1 MKTRKIA
8 AVMLCVLSVV
18 AIFCFRLMSAPL
30 TGAVT
35 AAELGSALGAL
46 SLLPTVLA
54 VALAFLLGDVVVS
67 LLIGLSVGELM
78 LLLVT
83 GEKGAAQLLQIVP
96 SVIDELVGVASDTEN
111 TKVLIL
117 CALVGGLVGVLMK
130 TGGFEAA
137 AKRIT
142 KKVKTPRGANLLG
155 QLFCVLFFFDDYA
168 NALITGP
175 VLRPIADKVGLSRER
190 LAYIVD
196 STAAPVA
203 GIAVVSSWV
212 AVELAVI
219 GSGLETAGIAD
230 SAFQVFLRSIPYCF
244 YCIFALVF
252 MLITS
257 FTGREFG
264 PMLKAER
271 RARASAAALCT
282 PAEPEEEAAHSN
294 QKKEMAGMLVAFGSI
309 ALLVLY
315 LVVSLLANR
324 GDTITLL
331 LRSAFLSGIVA
342 MAASAAAKLL
352 PAGEGIKAWLDG
364 VGNIVPTI
372 IVLLLAWSLAAI
384 VEKLGTV
391 YFVVELIASKAA
403 WQLVPAII
411 FVCCCAVSFAA
422 GSYGCMFMVMPM
434 AIPIACAVMENSPG
448 IGAHFLPVCVA
459 CVLSGGIFG
468 DHCSPMTDCTI
479 LAALGSGCDVMDHAV
494 TQMPY
499 AFTVALVSIFCII
512 SATLGF
518 SAVYTIALGI
528 LVLSAIILL
537 FGKQP

>member
-8 AVMLCVLSVV
+8 AAVLCVLSVA
-18 AIFCFRLMSAPL
+18 AICCFRIISGSL

-46 SLLPTVLA
+46 SLLPAVLS
-54 VALAFLLGDVVVS
+54 VALAFLLGDVIVS

-78 LLLVT
+78 LLLLT
-83 GEKGAAQLLQIVP
+83 GEKPAAQLMQIVP
-96 SVIDELVGVASDTEN
+96 GIIDELVGVASEADN
-111 TKVLIL
+111 AKVMIL
-117 CALVGGLVGVLMK
+117 CVLVGGLVGVLMK

-137 AKRIT
+137 ARRIT

-155 QLFCVLFFFDDYA
+155 QLLCVLFFFDDYA

-175 VLRPIADKVGLSRER
+175 VLRPIADKVGLSRVR

-212 AVELAVI
+212 AVEIAVI
-219 GSGLETAGIAD
+219 ASGLETAGIAD
-230 SAFQVFLRSIPYCF
+230 SAFQVFLRAVPYCF

-252 MLITS
+252 MFLTS
-257 FTGREFG
+257 ITGREFG

-271 RARASAAALCT
+271 RARAAQSGACPERSESYAADT
-282 PAEPEEEAAHSN
+282 GAE
-294 QKKEMAGMLVAFGSI
+294 KEPVAIWVAFGSI

-315 LVVSLLANR
+315 LVASLLANR

-331 LRSAFLSGIVA
+331 LRSAFLSGIAA
-342 MAASAAAKLL
+342 MAASGATRIL

-364 VGNIVPTI
+364 VRNIVPTI
-372 IVLLLAWSLAAI
+372 IVLLLAWSLAAL

-391 YFVVELIASKAA
+391 YFVVELIASRAA

-411 FVCCCAVSFAA
+411 FVCCCVVSFAA

-434 AIPIACAVMENSPG
+434 AIPIACAVMENAPG
-448 IGAHFLPVCVA
+448 IGSHFLPVCVA

-499 AFTVALVSIFCII
+499 AFTVALVSILCII
-512 SATLGF
+512 PATLGF

-528 LVLSAIILL
+528 LLLSAIILL
-537 FGKQP
+537 FGKHP

>member
-8 AVMLCVLSVV
+8 AVVLCVLSVV
-18 AIFCFRLMSAPL
+18 AIFCFRLISAPL

-46 SLLPTVLA
+46 SLLPTVLS

-78 LLLVT
+78 LLLLT
-83 GEKGAAQLLQIVP
+83 GEKGAAQLPQIVP

-212 AVELAVI
+212 AVEIAVI
-219 GSGLETAGIAD
+219 SSGLGNGPVSQTLPFRFSFALSPIASTA
-230 SAFQVFLRSIPYCF
+230 F
-244 YCIFALVF
+244 FALVF

-264 PMLKAER
+264 PMLKAGAAPEPR
-271 RARASAAALCT
+271 KAAHVRIALNRTARIRAQKSGSDLGSFRQHRSARAVFCRFASRKT
-282 PAEPEEEAAHSN
+282 RRYDH
-294 QKKEMAGMLVAFGSI
+294 
-309 ALLVLY
+309 
-315 LVVSLLANR
+315 
-324 GDTITLL
+324 T
-331 LRSAFLSGIVA
+331 
-342 MAASAAAKLL
+342 AASLGISQRHCRHGPSRSNEIL

-372 IVLLLAWSLAAI
+372 IVLLLAWSLASI

-391 YFVVELIASKAA
+391 YISSWRRSLRRPHGSLFRRSSSFA
-403 WQLVPAII
+403 
-411 FVCCCAVSFAA
+411 AVSCLFAA

-448 IGAHFLPVCVA
+448 IGSHFLPVCVA
-459 CVLSGGIFG
+459 GVLSGGIFG

-512 SATLGF
+512 SQ
-518 SAVYTIALGI
+518 
-528 LVLSAIILL
+528 LSASAPYIRSRW
-537 FGKQP
+537 GY

>member
-8 AVMLCVLSVV
+8 AVVLCVLSVV
-18 AIFCFRLMSAPL
+18 AIICFRLISAPL

-46 SLLPTVLA
+46 SLLPTVLS

-212 AVELAVI
+212 AVEIAVI
-219 GSGLETAGIAD
+219 SSGLETAGIAD

-271 RARASAAALCT
+271 CARAAQSGAC
-282 PAEPEEEAAHSN
+282 PDCSEPDGSDMGS
-294 QKKEMAGMLVAFGSI
+294 KKEPAAIWVAFGSI

-315 LVVSLLANR
+315 LVASLLAKR

-331 LRSAFLSGIVA
+331 LRSAFLSGIAA
-342 MAASAAAKLL
+342 MAAAAVTRIL

-372 IVLLLAWSLAAI
+372 IVLLLAWSLASI

-403 WQLVPAII
+403 WQFVPAII
-411 FVCCCAVSFAA
+411 FVCCCVVSFCRRKLWLYVHGHANGDSHRLCRHGKQPRHRRLSA
-422 GSYGCMFMVMPM
+422 GLRGRV
-434 AIPIACAVMENSPG
+434 
-448 IGAHFLPVCVA
+448 L
-459 CVLSGGIFG
+459 LSGGIFG

-512 SATLGF
+512 SVTLGF
-518 SAVYTIALGI
+518 SVVYTIALGI
-528 LVLSAIILL
+528 LALLAIILL

>member
-8 AVMLCVLSVV
+8 AAVLCALSVV
-18 AIFCFRLMSAPL
+18 TVFCFRLMSAPL
-30 TGAVT
+30 TGTVT

-78 LLLVT
+78 LLLMT
-83 GEKGAAQLLQIVP
+83 GGKPAAQLLQIVP
-96 SVIDELVGVASDTEN
+96 SIIDELVGVSADADN
-111 TKVLIL
+111 AKVLIL

-142 KKVKTPRGANLLG
+142 KKVKTPRSANLLG

-219 GSGLETAGIAD
+219 TSGLETAGIAD

-252 MLITS
+252 MFITS
-257 FTGREFG
+257 ITGREFG
-264 PMLKAER
+264 PMLKAALARSTLR
-271 RARASAAALCT
+271 RKPPIPAQKESRFRSGSRSAALLC
-282 PAEPEEEAAHSN
+282 SCC
-294 QKKEMAGMLVAFGSI
+294 I
-309 ALLVLY
+309 
-315 LVVSLLANR
+315 SLLRFSRTAA
-324 GDTITLL
+324 T
-331 LRSAFLSGIVA
+331 RSRFCCVRRFS
-342 MAASAAAKLL
+342 AASL
-352 PAGEGIKAWLDG
+352 PW
-364 VGNIVPTI
+364 P
-372 IVLLLAWSLAAI
+372 
-384 VEKLGTV
+384 
-391 YFVVELIASKAA
+391 
-403 WQLVPAII
+403 
-411 FVCCCAVSFAA
+411 
-422 GSYGCMFMVMPM
+422 
-434 AIPIACAVMENSPG
+434 
-448 IGAHFLPVCVA
+448 
-459 CVLSGGIFG
+459 
-468 DHCSPMTDCTI
+468 
-479 LAALGSGCDVMDHAV
+479 
-494 TQMPY
+494 
-499 AFTVALVSIFCII
+499 
-512 SATLGF
+512 
-518 SAVYTIALGI
+518 
-528 LVLSAIILL
+528 
-537 FGKQP
+537 QPR

>member
-8 AVMLCVLSVV
+8 AVVLCVLSVV
-18 AIFCFRLMSAPL
+18 AIICFRLISAPL

-46 SLLPTVLA
+46 SLLPTVLS

-212 AVELAVI
+212 AVEIAVI
-219 GSGLETAGIAD
+219 SSGLETAGTQTLPFRF
-230 SAFQVFLRSIPYCF
+230 S
-244 YCIFALVF
+244 FALSPIASTAFLLLCSCSSPVSPAGNSA
-252 MLITS
+252 LCS
-257 FTGREFG
+257 KR
-264 PMLKAER
+264 
-271 RARASAAALCT
+271 SAA
-282 PAEPEEEAAHSN
+282 PEPRKAAHVRKALN
-294 QKKEMAGMLVAFGSI
+294 RAAQIRAQKKS
-309 ALLVLY
+309 
-315 LVVSLLANR
+315 R
-324 GDTITLL
+324 Q
-331 LRSAFLSGIVA
+331 RSG
-342 MAASAAAKLL
+342 
-352 PAGEGIKAWLDG
+352 
-364 VGNIVPTI
+364 
-372 IVLLLAWSLAAI
+372 
-384 VEKLGTV
+384 
-391 YFVVELIASKAA
+391 
-403 WQLVPAII
+403 
-411 FVCCCAVSFAA
+411 
-422 GSYGCMFMVMPM
+422 
-434 AIPIACAVMENSPG
+434 
-448 IGAHFLPVCVA
+448 
-459 CVLSGGIFG
+459 
-468 DHCSPMTDCTI
+468 
-479 LAALGSGCDVMDHAV
+479 
-494 TQMPY
+494 
-499 AFTVALVSIFCII
+499 
-512 SATLGF
+512 
-518 SAVYTIALGI
+518 
-528 LVLSAIILL
+528 
-537 FGKQP
+537 

>member
-8 AVMLCVLSVV
+8 AVVLCVLSVV
-18 AIFCFRLMSAPL
+18 TIFCFRLISAPL

-46 SLLPTVLA
+46 SLLPTVLS

-78 LLLVT
+78 LLLLT
-83 GEKGAAQLLQIVP
+83 GEKGAAQLPQIVP

-212 AVELAVI
+212 AVEIAVI
-219 GSGLETAGIAD
+219 SSGLETAGIAD

-252 MLITS
+252 MLVTS

-271 RARASAAALCT
+271 RARAAQSGAC
-282 PAEPEEEAAHSN
+282 PESSEPDGSDMGS
-294 QKKEMAGMLVAFGSI
+294 KKS
-309 ALLVLY
+309 
-315 LVVSLLANR
+315 R
-324 GDTITLL
+324 Q
-331 LRSAFLSGIVA
+331 RSG
-342 MAASAAAKLL
+342 
-352 PAGEGIKAWLDG
+352 
-364 VGNIVPTI
+364 
-372 IVLLLAWSLAAI
+372 
-384 VEKLGTV
+384 
-391 YFVVELIASKAA
+391 
-403 WQLVPAII
+403 
-411 FVCCCAVSFAA
+411 
-422 GSYGCMFMVMPM
+422 
-434 AIPIACAVMENSPG
+434 
-448 IGAHFLPVCVA
+448 
-459 CVLSGGIFG
+459 
-468 DHCSPMTDCTI
+468 
-479 LAALGSGCDVMDHAV
+479 
-494 TQMPY
+494 
-499 AFTVALVSIFCII
+499 
-512 SATLGF
+512 
-518 SAVYTIALGI
+518 
-528 LVLSAIILL
+528 
-537 FGKQP
+537 

>member
-8 AVMLCVLSVV
+8 AVVLCVLSVV
-18 AIFCFRLMSAPL
+18 AIICFRLISAPL
-30 TGAVT
+30 TGAV

-46 SLLPTVLA
+46 SLLPTVLS

-212 AVELAVI
+212 AVEIAVI
-219 GSGLETAGIAD
+219 SSGLETAGIAD

-271 RARASAAALCT
+271 RARAAQSGACPDGSDT
-282 PAEPEEEAAHSN
+282 GS
-294 QKKEMAGMLVAFGSI
+294 KKEPAAIWVAFGSI

-315 LVVSLLANR
+315 LVASLLAKR

-331 LRSAFLSGIVA
+331 LRSAFLSGIAA
-342 MAASAAAKLL
+342 MAAAAVTRIL

-372 IVLLLAWSLAAI
+372 IVLLLAWSLASI

-391 YFVVELIASKAA
+391 YFVVELNASKAA
-403 WQLVPAII
+403 WQFVPAII
-411 FVCCCAVSFAA
+411 FVCCCVVSFAA

-448 IGAHFLPVCVA
+448 IGSHFLPVCVA

-518 SAVYTIALGI
+518 SAVYTIALGA

>member
-8 AVMLCVLSVV
+8 AVVLCVLSVV
-18 AIFCFRLMSAPL
+18 AIICFRLISAPL

-46 SLLPTVLA
+46 SLLPTVLS

-212 AVELAVI
+212 AVEIAVI
-219 GSGLETAGIAD
+219 SSGLETAGIAD

-252 MLITS
+252 MLVTS

-271 RARASAAALCT
+271 RARAAQSGAC
-282 PAEPEEEAAHSN
+282 PESSEPDGSDMGS
-294 QKKEMAGMLVAFGSI
+294 KKEPAAIWVAFGSI

-315 LVVSLLANR
+315 LVASLLANR

-331 LRSAFLSGIVA
+331 LRSAFLSDIAA
-342 MAASAAAKLL
+342 MAAAAVTRIL

-372 IVLLLAWSLAAI
+372 IVLLLAWSLASI

-403 WQLVPAII
+403 WQFVPAII
-411 FVCCCAVSFAA
+411 FVCCCVVSFAA

-448 IGAHFLPVCVA
+448 IGSHFLPVCVA
-459 CVLSGGIFG
+459 GVLSGGIFG

-528 LVLSAIILL
+528 LVLLAIILL
-537 FGKQP
+537 FGKHP

>member
-8 AVMLCVLSVV
+8 AAVLCALSVV
-18 AIFCFRLMSAPL
+18 TVFCFRLMSAPL
-30 TGAVT
+30 TGTVT

-78 LLLVT
+78 LLLMA
-83 GEKGAAQLLQIVP
+83 GGKPAAQLLQIVP
-96 SVIDELVGVASDTEN
+96 SIIDELVGVASDTEN

-168 NALITGP
+168 NALLTGP
-175 VLRPIADKVGLSRER
+175 VLRPIADRVGLSRER

-219 GSGLETAGIAD
+219 TSGLETAGIAD

-252 MLITS
+252 MFITS
-257 FTGREFG
+257 ITGREFG

-271 RARASAAALCT
+271 RARAAQSGAC
-282 PAEPEEEAAHSN
+282 PGSSEPDGSDMGS
-294 QKKEMAGMLVAFGSI
+294 KKEPAAIWVAFGSI

-315 LVVSLLANR
+315 LVASLLANR

-331 LRSAFLSGIVA
+331 LRSAFLSGI
-342 MAASAAAKLL
+342 AAVTRIL

-372 IVLLLAWSLAAI
+372 IVLLLAWSLASI

-403 WQLVPAII
+403 WQFVPAII
-411 FVCCCAVSFAA
+411 FVCCCVVSFAA

-448 IGAHFLPVCVA
+448 IGSHFLPVCVA

-468 DHCSPMTDCTI
+468 DHCSGVQT
-479 LAALGSGCDVMDHAV
+479 
-494 TQMPY
+494 
-499 AFTVALVSIFCII
+499 
-512 SATLGF
+512 TLGMRND
-518 SAVYTIALGI
+518 I
-528 LVLSAIILL
+528 
-537 FGKQP
+537 

>member
-8 AVMLCVLSVV
+8 AAVLCVLSVA
-18 AIFCFRLMSAPL
+18 AIYSLRLMSGPL
-30 TGAVT
+30 TGAVS
-35 AAELGSALGAL
+35 AAELGRALGAF

-67 LLIGLSVGELM
+67 LLIGVSVGELM
-78 LLLVT
+78 LLLMVSERP
-83 GEKGAAQLLQIVP
+83 GAQLRELVP
-96 SVIDELVGVASDTEN
+96 SVIDELVGVAADAGN
-111 TKVLIL
+111 AKVLIL

-142 KKVKTPRGANLLG
+142 QRVKTPRGANLLG

-175 VLRPIADKVGLSRER
+175 VLRPITDKVGLSRER

-212 AVELAVI
+212 AVEMAVI
-219 GSGLETAGIAD
+219 AGGLETAGIAD
-230 SAFQVFLRSIPYCF
+230 SAFDVFVRSIPYCF
-244 YCIFALVF
+244 YCILALLF
-252 MLITS
+252 MFITS
-257 FTGREFG
+257 ITGREFG
-264 PMLKAER
+264 PMLRAER
-271 RARASAAALCT
+271 RARALAAKSDGTLSAPDAGSVRAGKDTAAIW
-282 PAEPEEEAAHSN
+282 
-294 QKKEMAGMLVAFGSI
+294 VAFGSI

-315 LVVSLLANR
+315 LVGSLLADR

-331 LRSAFLSGIVA
+331 LRSAFLSGIAA
-342 MAASAAAKLL
+342 MAASAATGLL
-352 PAGEGIKAWLDG
+352 PSGETVRAWLGG
-364 VGNIVPTI
+364 VSNIVPTI
-372 IVLLLAWSLAAI
+372 VVLLLAWSLAAV

-391 YFVVELIASKAA
+391 YFAVELIASRAE

-411 FVCCCAVSFAA
+411 FLCCCAVSFAA

-434 AIPIACAVMENSPG
+434 AIPIASAV
-448 IGAHFLPVCVA
+448 IGNNPEIGPQFLPVCVA
-459 CVLSGGIFG
+459 SVLSGSIFG

-499 AFTVALVSIFCII
+499 AFTVALVSILCILA
-512 SATLGF
+512 ATLGLG
-518 SAVYTIALGI
+518 AIYVILLGI
-528 LVLSAIILL
+528 LVLTAVILL
-537 FGKQP
+537 FGKHP

>member
-8 AVMLCVLSVV
+8 AAVLCALSVV
-18 AIFCFRLMSAPL
+18 TVFCFRLMSAPL
-30 TGAVT
+30 TGTVT

-78 LLLVT
+78 LLLMA
-83 GEKGAAQLLQIVP
+83 GGKPAAQLLQIVP
-96 SVIDELVGVASDTEN
+96 SIIDELVGVSADADN
-111 TKVLIL
+111 AKVLIL

-142 KKVKTPRGANLLG
+142 KKVKTPRSANLLG

-219 GSGLETAGIAD
+219 TSGLETAGIAD

-252 MLITS
+252 MFITS
-257 FTGREFG
+257 ITGREFG

-271 RARASAAALCT
+271 RARAAQSSAC
-282 PAEPEEEAAHSN
+282 PESSAPEAADTGS
-294 QKKEMAGMLVAFGSI
+294 KRESVSIWVAFGSI

-315 LVVSLLANR
+315 LVASLLANR

-331 LRSAFLSGIVA
+331 LRSAFLSSVA
-342 MAASAAAKLL
+342 ALAAAVVTKVL
-352 PAGEGIKAWLDG
+352 PAGDGLKAWLDG
-364 VGNIVPTI
+364 VTNIVPTI

-411 FVCCCAVSFAA
+411 FICCCAVSFAA

-434 AIPIACAVMENSPG
+434 AIPIACAVMENTPG
-448 IGAHFLPVCVA
+448 IGSHFLPVCVA

-479 LAALGSGCDVMDHAV
+479 LAALGSGCEVMDHAV

>member
-1 MKTRKIA
+1 MKNRKIA
-8 AVMLCVLSVV
+8 AIALCVLSVV
-18 AIFCFRLMSAPL
+18 SIFFLRSISGILPEM
-30 TGAVT
+30 VT
-35 AAELGSALGAL
+35 VDELGRTLGMF
-46 SLLPTVLA
+46 SLLPAVLA
-54 VALAFLLGDVVVS
+54 VTLAFLLGDVILS
-67 LLIGLSVGELM
+67 LLLGLFVGELM
-78 LLLVT
+78 FLLMTSDAV
-83 GEKGAAQLLQIVP
+83 APSLLCVVSQ
-96 SVIDELVGVASDTEN
+96 VINELVAVSSDTDN

-117 CALVGGLVGVLMK
+117 CALVGGLVGVLIK

-142 KKVKTPRGANLLG
+142 RRVKSPRGANLLG

-175 VLRPIADKVGLSRER
+175 VLRPIADKINLSRER

-212 AVELAVI
+212 AVEMAVI
-219 GSGLETAGIAD
+219 DSGLKTTGIAD
-230 SAFQVFLRSIPYCF
+230 SAFDVFIRSIPYCF

-252 MLITS
+252 MFVTS
-257 FTGREFG
+257 ITGREYG

-271 RARASAAALCT
+271 RARAARGS
-282 PAEPEEEAAHSN
+282 AEPTSPAQEMSDSSV
-294 QKKEMAGMLVAFGSI
+294 KKETAGMLVAFGSI

-315 LVVSLLANR
+315 LVTFLIAGQ

-331 LRSAFLSGIVA
+331 LQAALLSST
-342 MAASAAAKLL
+342 AALVICALL
-352 PAGEGIKAWLDG
+352 RILPPGEGIKAWLGG
-364 VGNIVPTI
+364 VTSVVPTLV
-372 IVLLLAWSLAAI
+372 VLLLAWSLAGI

-391 YFVVELIASKAA
+391 YFVVELIASRAA
-403 WQLVPAII
+403 WQLVPTII
-411 FVCCCAVSFAA
+411 FVCCCIVSFAA

-434 AIPIACAVMENSPG
+434 AIPIACAVMENNSG
-448 IGAHFLPVCVA
+448 IGESFLPICVA
-459 CVLSGGIFG
+459 AVLSGGIFG

-499 AFTVALVSIFCII
+499 AFTVALVSMICII
-512 SATLGF
+512 FATLGVNAAC
-518 SAVYTIALGI
+518 SIALGVLI
-528 LVLSAIILL
+528 LSAVILL
-537 FGKQP
+537 FGKHP

>member
-8 AVMLCVLSVV
+8 AAVLCVLSVV
-18 AIFCFRLMSAPL
+18 TVFCFRLMSDQL
-30 TGAVT
+30 TGTVT
-35 AAELGSALGAL
+35 AADLGRALGAL

-78 LLLVT
+78 LLLMA
-83 GEKGAAQLLQIVP
+83 GEKPVAQLLQIIP
-96 SVIDELVGVASDTEN
+96 SVIDELVGVASDADN

-142 KKVKTPRGANLLG
+142 QKVKTPRGANLLG

-212 AVELAVI
+212 AVEMAVI

-230 SAFQVFLRSIPYCF
+230 SAFQVFIRSIPYCF

-252 MLITS
+252 MFITS
-257 FTGREFG
+257 ITGREFG
-264 PMLKAER
+264 PMLKAEL
-271 RARASAAALCT
+271 RARAAQGGVC
-282 PAEPEEEAAHSN
+282 AERSEPDTTDTGSKTESV
-294 QKKEMAGMLVAFGSI
+294 GIWVAFGSI
-309 ALLVLY
+309 VLLVLY
-315 LVVSLLANR
+315 LVVFLLAKR

-342 MAASAAAKLL
+342 IAASAVTKLL
-352 PAGEGIKAWLDG
+352 PAGEGIKAWLGG
-364 VGNIVPTI
+364 VESIVPTI
-372 IVLLLAWSLAAI
+372 VVLLLAWSLAGI

-411 FVCCCAVSFAA
+411 FVCCCVVSFAA

-434 AIPIACAVMENSPG
+434 AIPIACAVMENTPG
-448 IGAHFLPVCVA
+448 IGGHFLPVCVA

-479 LAALGSGCDVMDHAV
+479 LAALGSGCEVMDHAV

-499 AFTVALVSIFCII
+499 AFTVALVSILCII
-512 SATLGF
+512 PATLGF
-518 SAVYTIALGI
+518 SPVYTIALGI

-537 FGKQP
+537 FGKHP

>member
-1 MKTRKIA
+1 MQ
-8 AVMLCVLSVV
+8 VLPV
-18 AIFCFRLMSAPL
+18 RDKHM
-30 TGAVT
+30 
-35 AAELGSALGAL
+35 
-46 SLLPTVLA
+46 
-54 VALAFLLGDVVVS
+54 
-67 LLIGLSVGELM
+67 
-78 LLLVT
+78 
-83 GEKGAAQLLQIVP
+83 QIVP
-96 SVIDELVGVASDTEN
+96 GIIDELIGVASEADN
-111 TKVLIL
+111 AKVMIL
-117 CALVGGLVGVLMK
+117 CVLVGGLVSVLMK

-137 AKRIT
+137 ARRIT

-175 VLRPIADKVGLSRER
+175 VLRPIADKVGLSRVR

-212 AVELAVI
+212 AVEIAVI
-219 GSGLETAGIAD
+219 ASGLETAGIAD
-230 SAFQVFLRSIPYCF
+230 SAFQVFLRAVPYCF

-252 MLITS
+252 MFLTS
-257 FTGREFG
+257 ITGREFG

-271 RARASAAALCT
+271 RARAAQSGACPERSESYAADT
-282 PAEPEEEAAHSN
+282 GAE
-294 QKKEMAGMLVAFGSI
+294 KEPVAIWVAFGSI

-315 LVVSLLANR
+315 LVASLLANR

-331 LRSAFLSGIVA
+331 LRSAFLSGIAA
-342 MAASAAAKLL
+342 MAAAGATRIL

-364 VGNIVPTI
+364 VRNIVPTI
-372 IVLLLAWSLAAI
+372 IVLLLAWSLAAL

-391 YFVVELIASKAA
+391 YFVVELIASRAA

-411 FVCCCAVSFAA
+411 FVCCCFVSFAA

-434 AIPIACAVMENSPG
+434 AIPIACAVMENAPG
-448 IGAHFLPVCVA
+448 IGSYFLPVCVA

-499 AFTVALVSIFCII
+499 AFTVTLVSILRII
-512 SATLGF
+512 PAALGF
-518 SAVYTIALGI
+518 ICSKLGAHFVHYGPKSAQLNEDHKKILKENCRLSGSTWEVTDEVADSAASLCWEEAWNRLTAMRGLLVYFTREKKQFSEIARAAAKAELESVLDSMGI
-528 LVLSAIILL
+528 AH
-537 FGKQP
+537 